1 MRNITVTVHDDS
13 YHAIRVW
20 CAERDISI
28 SRLVQIFLEDLP
40 RLKSVRR
47 FPLPGA
53 PDPRS
58 LAAVF
63 DQLDAQD
70 LGTLRRRMRNFP
82 SEIGL

>member
-1 MRNITVTVHDDS
+1 MRNITLTVQDDT
-13 YHAIRVW
+13 YHSIRVW
-20 CAERDISI
+20 CAERDISV

-63 DQLDAQD
+63 DQLDAED
-70 LGTLRRRMRNFP
+70 LGTLRRRMRNPTQRF
-82 SEIGL
+82 GL